1 GDAKKANMKVRVLDE
16 KLSVTKIAYF
26 FKKNDEKS
34 KTIKEDVNKAIE
46 EMLSDGT
53 VKKISE
59 KWFGMDVSADI
70 QK

>member
-1 GDAKKANMKVRVLDE
+1 MKVRVLDE
-16 KLSVTKIAYF
+16 KLSVTNIAYF

-53 VKKISE
+53 VKNI
-59 KWFGMDVSADI
+59 
-70 QK
+70 